1 MQAHPDFVH
10 YIDLPGFGKLLTQDV
25 RVWSVGVQPP
35 WYEVGVG
42 PEPTEMERNRI
53 NIFPHGGFIYITDD
67 VFHHTPQLALKI
79 ISLFFDKI
87 ELLRKLDS
95 PVLPWLEVPDAFLI
109 WRICVRPELMDYLY
123 QKCNDNEAE
132 IAAENPEFMR

>member
-42 PEPTEMERNRI
+42 PVPTELQHDRF

-67 VFHHTPQLALKI
+67 VFEHTPQLALKI

-87 ELLRKLDS
+87 EQLRKFDS
-95 PVLPWLEVPDAFLI
+95 PVFPWLEVPDAFLV
-109 WRICVRPELMDYLY
+109 WRICVRPELMEYLY
-123 QKCNDNEAE
+123 LKCIDNEAE
-132 IAAENPEFMR
+132 LAAENPDIKR

>member
-1 MQAHPDFVH
+1 MH
-10 YIDLPGFGKLLTQDV
+10 YIDLPSFGKLLTQDV